1 MLVLL
6 LLLLSF
12 KAAVHVGF
20 RDGQFASN
28 LTVKEVLVLY
38 ALKLFKGFSVQAF
51 SSPLNLIVSCT
62 EDKISKRA
70 TN

>member
-1 MLVLL
+1 MLVLLLLL

-28 LTVKEVLVLY
+28 LTVKEVLMLY
-38 ALKLFKGFSVQAF
+38 ALKLFKGFFCAGFFFTFESH
-51 SSPLNLIVSCT
+51 C
-62 EDKISKRA
+62 
-70 TN
+70 